1 MWKSTVGH
9 TIANTSEHA
18 RKMMLENT
26 NDPDEWDT
34 DPDFV
39 NDISEK
45 DQRWGSKAIQGSGR
59 QGAVE

>member
-1 MWKSTVGH
+1 
-9 TIANTSEHA
+9 
-18 RKMMLENT
+18 MMLENT

>member
-9 TIANTSEHA
+9 TIATSSEYA
-18 RKMMLENT
+18 KKMMLENS

-39 NDISEK
+39 NNVSEK
-45 DQRWGSKAIQGSGR
+45 DQRWGSKTIQGSSR
-59 QGAVE
+59 LDAVK